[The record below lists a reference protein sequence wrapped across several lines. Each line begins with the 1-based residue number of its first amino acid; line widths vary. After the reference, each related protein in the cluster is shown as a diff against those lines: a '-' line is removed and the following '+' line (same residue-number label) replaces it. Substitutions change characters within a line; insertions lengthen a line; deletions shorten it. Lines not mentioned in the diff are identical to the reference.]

1 MDPTS
6 PQLIS
11 ENYYHP
17 NPIPVL
23 SNGTHDLDVE
33 L

>member
-11 ENYYHP
+11 ENYHHL
-17 NPIPVL
+17 NLIPVL
-23 SNGTHDLDVE
+23 SNGPHDLDVE